1 MAVYKLDELASWRGM
16 NRAAAAV
23 LDSREI
29 FDPESLDREP
39 GVDEDDG
46 FDFEEALYARGGIE
60 GVERFESD
68 DVTLMGSG
76 LRPRMKWEVGS

>member
-16 NRAAAAV
+16 NRRAAAV

-39 GVDEDDG
+39 GVDEDGG
-46 FDFEEALYARGGIE
+46 FDFDEALYAEADLRALE
-60 GVERFESD
+60 SFED

-76 LRPRMKWEVGS
+76 LRPRMRWEVGS